1 MRERSEF
8 IVEHHHAQQVCGV
21 RSDGGD
27 GVHISTCVHADS
39 DDEGEAVI
47 VKGWQNL
54 NANWLL

>member
-1 MRERSEF
+1 M
-8 IVEHHHAQQVCGV
+8 